1 MIYNAC
7 VLQMNAVIANITIL
21 TVSALI
27 AFITLNMVIDL
38 SGLIISFPNSA
49 DKRESIGSDD

>member
-7 VLQMNAVIANITIL
+7 VLQMNVVITNITIL
-21 TVSALI
+21 TVYALV

-38 SGLIISFPNSA
+38 SGLIISSPYSA
-49 DKRESIGSDD
+49 DKQRKYWV

>member
-1 MIYNAC
+1 
-7 VLQMNAVIANITIL
+7 MNAVIANITIL